1 MKNTA
6 LKFINSILAL
16 LLVLVVLF
24 VTLYKFGPSAMRG
37 SETLG
42 ELHEFAG
49 ALFVFVGLIHIYYN
63 WAWIRMNILG
73 KKAKHKS
80 PKN

>member
-6 LKFINSILAL
+6 LKFINPILAFL
-16 LLVLVVLF
+16 LLLTVTF
-24 VTLYKFGPSAMRG
+24 VTLYKFGPAVIRY
-37 SETLG
+37 SESLG

-49 ALFVFVGLIHIYYN
+49 TLFVFVGLIHIYYN
-63 WAWIRMNILG
+63 WSWVRTNILG
-73 KKAKHKS
+73 KKGKHKS